1 MILKNILGVH
11 SKFSNTADKCELGMV
26 PLSIKCYGLISL
38 QANNV
43 LEHKSWIM
51 LYNFPRMPTD
61 CNLINKADHQTLS
74 KAFLKSTKQ
83 AYTFLFSLY
92 IYSQVGKFFTS
103 LLQKRISDFLET
115 NGLLSDNQG
124 GFKKKL

>member
-1 MILKNILGVH
+1 
-11 SKFSNTADKCELGMV
+11 
-26 PLSIKCYGLISL
+26 
-38 QANNV
+38 
-43 LEHKSWIM
+43 M

-83 AYTFLFSLY
+83 AYTFLFSL
-92 IYSQVGKFFTS
+92 IVGIIEASQVGKFFTS

-115 NGLLSDNQG
+115 NDLLSDNQG